1 MKRYR
6 ESISGKGENMLRL
19 EDVNTYYGYSH
30 ILQGVSLEVK
40 EGEIVVLLGR
50 NGVGK
55 TTTMKTIMGL
65 QPPKAGRI
73 LFMEDNIA
81 GLPPHKISR
90 KGISLIPEDRRVIP
104 NLTVLENLRLG
115 SLMHTK
121 PDERESLV
129 ETAFNYFPRLKERVK
144 HLGGNLSG
152 GEQQM
157 LTIARALMGRP
168 KLMLIDEP
176 SEGLAPKIVHEIME
190 IIKQLQKDGR
200 TILLV
205 EQHMEIAMRLSS
217 NQRAYIMEKG
227 RIRMGG
233 TLDELSCQMD
243 EVVKCLGVKI

>member
-1 MKRYR
+1 
-6 ESISGKGENMLRL
+6 MLRL

-30 ILQGVSLEVK
+30 ILQGVSLEIK

-55 TTTMKTIMGL
+55 TTTMKTIMGV
-65 QPPKAGRI
+65 QPPKSGKVF
-73 LFMEDNIA
+73 FMENNIA

-121 PDERESLV
+121 PDEREGLV
-129 ETAFNYFPRLKERVK
+129 EMCFNYFPRLKERVK
-144 HLGGNLSG
+144 HMGGNLSG

-205 EQHMEIAMRLSS
+205 EQHMEIAMRLSD

-227 RIRMGG
+227 QIRMCG
-233 TLDELSCQMD
+233 TLDELTCRMD
-243 EVVKCLGVKI
+243 EVVRCLGAKV

>member
-1 MKRYR
+1 
-6 ESISGKGENMLRL
+6 MLRL

-30 ILQGVSLEVK
+30 ILQGVSLEIK

-55 TTTMKTIMGL
+55 TTTMKTIMGV
-65 QPPKAGRI
+65 QPPKSGKVF
-73 LFMEDNIA
+73 FMENNIA

-121 PDERESLV
+121 PDEREGLV
-129 ETAFNYFPRLKERVK
+129 EMCFNYFPRLKERVK
-144 HLGGNLSG
+144 HMGGNLSG

-157 LTIARALMGRP
+157 LTISRALMGRP

-205 EQHMEIAMRLSS
+205 EQHMEIAMRLSD

-227 RIRMGG
+227 QIRMCG
-233 TLDELSCQMD
+233 TLDELTCRMD
-243 EVVKCLGVKI
+243 EVVRCLGAKV

>member
-1 MKRYR
+1 
-6 ESISGKGENMLRL
+6 MLRL

-30 ILQGVSLEVK
+30 ILQGVTLEVK

-65 QPPKAGRI
+65 QPPKSGKVFF
-73 LFMEDNIA
+73 LEQNIA

-90 KGISLIPEDRRVIP
+90 RGISLIPEDRQVIP
-104 NLTVLENLRLG
+104 NLTVYENLRLG

-121 PDERESLV
+121 AGEREALI
-129 ETAFNYFPRLKERVK
+129 EKAFEYFPRLKERVK

-157 LTIARALMGRP
+157 LTIGRGLMTRP

-190 IIKQLQKDGR
+190 IIKQLQRDGR

-205 EQHMEIAMRLSS
+205 EQHMEIAMRLSN

-243 EVVKCLGVKI
+243 EVVRCLGVKI

>member
-1 MKRYR
+1 
-6 ESISGKGENMLRL
+6 MLRL

-30 ILQGVSLEVK
+30 ILQGVTLEVK

-55 TTTMKTIMGL
+55 TTTMKTIMGV
-65 QPPKAGRI
+65 QPPKSGKVI
-73 LFMEDNIA
+73 FMDGDIA

-115 SLMHTK
+115 SLMHTQ
-121 PDERESLV
+121 PDEREALV
-129 ETAFNYFPRLKERVK
+129 EMCFSYFPRLKEREK

-157 LTIARALMGRP
+157 LTIARALMSRP

-190 IIKQLQKDGR
+190 IIKQLQRDGR

-205 EQHMEIAMRLSS
+205 EQHMEIAMRLSD

-227 RIRMGG
+227 QIRMCG
-233 TLDELSCQMD
+233 TLDELSCRMD
-243 EVVKCLGVKI
+243 EVVKCLGAKV

>member
-1 MKRYR
+1 
-6 ESISGKGENMLRL
+6 MLRL

-30 ILQGVSLEVK
+30 ILQDVALEIK

-55 TTTMKTIMGL
+55 TTTMKTIMGV
-65 QPPKAGRI
+65 QPPKSGKVF
-73 LFMEDNIA
+73 FMGDNIA
-81 GLPPHKISR
+81 GMPPHKISR

-115 SLMHTK
+115 SLMHTR
-121 PDERESLV
+121 PDEREGLV
-129 ETAFNYFPRLKERVK
+129 EMCFNYFPRLKERVK
-144 HLGGNLSG
+144 HMGGNLSG

-200 TILLV
+200 TIMLV
-205 EQHMEIAMRLSS
+205 EQHMEIAMRLSD

-227 RIRMGG
+227 QIRMCG
-233 TLDELSCQMD
+233 TLDELACRMD
-243 EVVKCLGVKI
+243 EVVKCLGVKV